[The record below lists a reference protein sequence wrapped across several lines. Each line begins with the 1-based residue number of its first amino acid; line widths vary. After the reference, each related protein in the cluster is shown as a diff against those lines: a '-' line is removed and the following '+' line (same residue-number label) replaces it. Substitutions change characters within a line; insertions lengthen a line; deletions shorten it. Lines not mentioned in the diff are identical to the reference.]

1 MQHVHTFNKT
11 HAVFDYYRTRKTEM
25 IMWMFSKTTS
35 EDVNKSGPMLVQ
47 KNFLFKIF
55 FNTAK
60 MFKQNTTNILLYS
73 MYIFKI

>member
-1 MQHVHTFNKT
+1 
-11 HAVFDYYRTRKTEM
+11 
-25 IMWMFSKTTS
+25 
-35 EDVNKSGPMLVQ
+35 MLVQ

-60 MFKQNTTNILLYS
+60 MFKQNTKNILYL